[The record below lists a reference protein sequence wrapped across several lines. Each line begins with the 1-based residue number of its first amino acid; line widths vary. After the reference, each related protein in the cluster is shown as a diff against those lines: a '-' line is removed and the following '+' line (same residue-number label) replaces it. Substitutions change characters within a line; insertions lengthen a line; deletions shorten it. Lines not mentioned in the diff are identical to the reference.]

1 MQSVV
6 GSVVAPTEQAENEGE
21 AFEKAMTEL
30 RAGSNKELIDGDQ
43 PNVDQFTNYKKED
56 NEMEIDKEEEQLSE
70 GQEAINVAPG
80 LDEEADIEKEIEM
93 VGFEDFQDDF
103 KPGAENNDF
112 NDFNEEQ
119 NDIFQDH
126 LSNHLEVDDNAESVR
141 ALTLKDGVN
150 YEDDKFDE

>member
-112 NDFNEEQ
+112 NDFNEE
-119 NDIFQDH
+119 
-126 LSNHLEVDDNAESVR
+126 
-141 ALTLKDGVN
+141 
-150 YEDDKFDE
+150 